1 MFVMIQIRFLSTHH
15 LHVYVTMNH
24 FLKSPQV
31 LVAKIFRGV
40 QLRLS
45 VALIV
50 NVKKDI
56 DSRYGPGTSAWKSMA
71 LTREYKKRGGTYTT
85 NSSKRGRL
93 AQWRKE
99 RWIQVDPYV
108 RTKKQI
114 LCGTGN
120 TKHACRPLKRITKKT
135 PITLDE
141 LIKLHTKQ
149 KILSLA
155 KSKRVCKNNIRID
168 WKSGKLR

>member
-1 MFVMIQIRFLSTHH
+1 MIQIRVLPTHH
-15 LHVYVTMNH
+15 LHVYVTRNH

-99 RWIQVDPYV
+99 RWIQVDPPV
-108 RTKKQI
+108 RPNEKANLMWYMEYQTCMSTFETNHEK
-114 LCGTGN
+114 N
-120 TKHACRPLKRITKKT
+120 TNHIGRI
-135 PITLDE
+135 
-141 LIKLHTKQ
+141 
-149 KILSLA
+149 
-155 KSKRVCKNNIRID
+155 N
-168 WKSGKLR
+168 